1 MVQLYKP
8 ILESIPNFR
17 DLGGI
22 ENYNKLKIK
31 MNTIYRSEALVGL
44 TIQDKEILDKL
55 NIKNVLDFR
64 LEHEVVEHPNY
75 MISGSNYINVSP
87 IAPYASIA
95 AESPN
100 SNIKNTHNE
109 EALLQYLENPSK
121 ALETQMRQ
129 LVKDETSIKTFSL
142 LLEMLLD
149 KNNLPL
155 VFHCRGGKDR
165 AGYAT
170 ILILLILDVELSV
183 IEEDYLFTNEVNNER
198 NAIKLKKYSEKIQNK
213 DILELRRQLMLAK
226 KSYLDAAISEMV
238 DISGSVEN
246 YIEDVLKI
254 DKNKKERIKKN
265 LLEYYEV

>member
-8 ILESIPNFR
+8 ILKSVPNFR

-22 ENYNKLKIK
+22 ENRDKLKIK
-31 MNTIYRSEALVGL
+31 KNTIFRSEALIGL
-44 TIQDKEILDKL
+44 TDQDKEILEKL
-55 NIKNVLDFR
+55 NIRNVLDFR
-64 LEHEVVEHPNY
+64 LEHEVFEHPNY
-75 MISGSNYINVSP
+75 MISGSQYINVSP
-87 IAPYASIA
+87 IAPYASVA
-95 AESPN
+95 AENPN
-100 SNIKNTHNE
+100 SNVKNTHKE
-109 EALLQYLENPSK
+109 DALLQYLENPSK
-121 ALETQMRQ
+121 AMETQMRQ

-183 IEEDYLFTNEVNNER
+183 IEEDYLLTNEVNNER
-198 NAIKLKKYSEKIQNK
+198 NAIKLKKYSEIIQNK

-226 KSYLDAAISEMV
+226 KSYFDATISAMIEV
-238 DISGSVEN
+238 SGSVED
-246 YIEDVLKI
+246 YIENVLKI
-254 DKNKKERIKKN
+254 DKNKKERIKSN
-265 LLEYYEV
+265 LIEKYEV

>member
-1 MVQLYKP
+1 MFQLYKP
-8 ILESIPNFR
+8 ILKSIPNFR

-22 ENYNKLKIK
+22 ENHDKFRIK
-31 MNTIYRSEALVGL
+31 KNTIYRSEALVEL
-44 TIQDKEILDKL
+44 TNQDKEILDKL

-64 LEHEVVEHPNY
+64 LEHEVLEHPSYLIN
-75 MISGSNYINVSP
+75 GSKYINISP

-95 AESPN
+95 AENPDSNLKN
-100 SNIKNTHNE
+100 SNKE
-109 EALLQYLENPSK
+109 VALLKYLENPSE
-121 ALETQMRQ
+121 AMESQMRQ
-129 LVKDETSIKTFSL
+129 LVKDETSIQTFKFL
-142 LLEMLLD
+142 LDMLLD
-149 KNNLPL
+149 VKNLPL

-198 NAIKLKKYSEKIQNK
+198 NALKLRKYSEKNQDEK
-213 DILELRRQLMLAK
+213 FLELRRQLMLAK
-226 KSYLDAAISEMV
+226 KSYFDVTLSEMAE
-238 DISGSVEN
+238 ISGSVEN

-265 LLEYYEV
+265 LLENY